1 MEGGGMKK
9 YNVIVKFIGS
19 PVIVKA
25 RSKREAIIKAREMLE
40 NNTLCYAEK
49 VTEVKNGTARK

>member
-1 MEGGGMKK
+1 MKK
-9 YNVIVKFIGS
+9 YNVIVKLIGS

-25 RSKREAIIKAREMLE
+25 GSKREAIIKAREILA

-49 VTEVKNGTARK
+49 VTEVKSGTG

>member
-1 MEGGGMKK
+1 MKK
-9 YNVIVKFIGS
+9 YNVIVRFIGS

-25 RSKREAIIKAREMLE
+25 RSKRGAMIKPREMLE

-49 VTEVKNGTARK
+49 VTEVKSGTAKK